1 MKKEHLEI
9 GKKFITCTQIFLIS
23 IGFILFSVLLEK
35 SINSEAASLDTRNQ
49 NLDQGSAAV
58 LNSNDPKLKDV
69 LEKPS
74 SGRTLSRYYSLRQ
87 YLGSPPEVPHPVKV
101 HEKELECLICHGDG
115 GWTTNL
121 KRMTPVT
128 PHPEQISCMQ
138 CHLWLVTDKLF
149 RAIDWQSS
157 PPPRLGRSYLPGA
170 PPPIPHDLQMRENC
184 DACHVGPGTIPAIRR
199 KHQFRGYCFQCHLQ
213 NPPVQPFRR

>member
-35 SINSEAASLDTRNQ
+35 SINSEAASLDTRSQ
-49 NLDQGSAAV
+49 TLDQGSAAV

-87 YLGSPPEVPHPVKV
+87 YLGSPPEIPHPVKI
-101 HEKELECLICHGDG
+101 HEKEI
-115 GWTTNL
+115 
-121 KRMTPVT
+121 
-128 PHPEQISCMQ
+128 
-138 CHLWLVTDKLF
+138 
-149 RAIDWQSS
+149 
-157 PPPRLGRSYLPGA
+157 
-170 PPPIPHDLQMRENC
+170 
-184 DACHVGPGTIPAIRR
+184 
-199 KHQFRGYCFQCHLQ
+199 
-213 NPPVQPFRR
+213 